1 MSRKGKYHFK
11 CIVNPSLPQLI
22 ILFRQEWMS
31 KASHDG
37 IRVYSQT
44 RVLKGDDFKFRV
56 SLSKMVRP
64 NPPPTPIPQKKWNE
78 CWVLLSYIWHIKYS
92 INIKFIPS
100 WFFFSPLQDRVSHS
114 AFNSLAN
121 WGKHSI
127 PLSWPPKCWDYRVC
141 NQWPHNQCQKL
152 LLQPSGSLR

>member
-100 WFFFSPLQDRVSHS
+100 WFYFPPFKTGCLIQLLTHWLTEENIPFPFLDLPSAGITGCATSDRTTSVRSCYYSPL
-114 AFNSLAN
+114 
-121 WGKHSI
+121 G
-127 PLSWPPKCWDYRVC
+127 P
-141 NQWPHNQCQKL
+141 
-152 LLQPSGSLR
+152 